1 MRAHKLKQNIG
12 VKYMLIDILLNSAY
26 KQSGLTNLELF

>member
-12 VKYMLIDILLNSAY
+12 VKYKLIDILLNSAN
-26 KQSGLTNLELF
+26 KQSVLTNLELF